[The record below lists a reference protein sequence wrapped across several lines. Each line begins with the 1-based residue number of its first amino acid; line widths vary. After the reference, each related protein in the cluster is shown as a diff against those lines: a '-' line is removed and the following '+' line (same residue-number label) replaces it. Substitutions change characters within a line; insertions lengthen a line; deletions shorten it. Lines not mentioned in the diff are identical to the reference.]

1 MDKNRKKQYLLLLFT
16 AILLTAA
23 AVLFILRDYMSRVDN
38 RIYLTS
44 TTNLREVYSQVN
56 DKFSQIVNEQWDL
69 LAMSEAYIDSNADA
83 PEAILS
89 FVDDWKLSRKFTDF
103 YFINTAGEWCTPD
116 GSTGTMSFGSAWGK
130 LVSKQEKVIVDA
142 DTQNQEP
149 FMLFAIP
156 VDTGT
161 YNGFSYD
168 ALAVSY
174 SSDALNAALGVSAF
188 RGQATCYVTDVSV
201 NVIFSDSPTKPIG
214 KNLLN
219 LVFRTENGVAVPNRD
234 TLMQMLNSELK
245 EPQVLQAY
253 FEKIRD
259 SYAYVDNYYIM
270 LVYGVYDVPG
280 KTADGIEMEDASD
293 VVYKFNL
300 TLLCPLK
307 PSKAGLMYNP
317 VDNSL
322 ENAMRN
328 MMVEMPMNGFLFPAF
343 NERMSDVH
351 AALYYTKKPSELNDS
366 LLMDVFGCEI
376 PATAGKQNEM
386 FINAIEAVEEMTFD
400 KAKAIYSNMREHEM
414 ELKDSQEEVVVDK
427 KETARILE
435 ESGFEEEEIQAF
447 TKTFDEATEENGK
460 VLLSNVF
467 EGSNKLKIKS
477 GKTEVSLPVEHT
489 DAIEVRKIDGK
500 NCIVIEISDDL
511 LVNGVKINKF
521 DGPID
526 LSI

>member
-1 MDKNRKKQYLLLLFT
+1 MIQSEVTEIKK
-16 AILLTAA
+16 I
-23 AVLFILRDYMSRVDN
+23 M
-38 RIYLTS
+38 
-44 TTNLREVYSQVN
+44 TNN
-56 DKFSQIVNEQWDL
+56 DCCIHG
-69 LAMSEAYIDSNADA
+69 LAGCY
-83 PEAILS
+83 
-89 FVDDWKLSRKFTDF
+89 
-103 YFINTAGEWCTPD
+103 
-116 GSTGTMSFGSAWGK
+116 
-130 LVSKQEKVIVDA
+130 VDA
-142 DTQNQEP
+142 NKEMHILEQGKFLVLQEEEQHKY
-149 FMLFAIP
+149 FDLIKK
-156 VDTGT
+156 GLS
-161 YNGFSYD
+161 G
-168 ALAVSY
+168 
-174 SSDALNAALGVSAF
+174 
-188 RGQATCYVTDVSV
+188 R
-201 NVIFSDSPTKPIG
+201 IG

-234 TLMQMLNSELK
+234 TLMQVLNSELK
-245 EPQVLQAY
+245 EPKVLQAY

-343 NERMSDVH
+343 NE
-351 AALYYTKKPSELNDS
+351 
-366 LLMDVFGCEI
+366 I

-414 ELKDSQEEVVVDK
+414 ELKDSPEEVVVDK

-477 GKTEVSLPVEHT
+477 GKTEVSLPVEQT

>member
-1 MDKNRKKQYLLLLFT
+1 
-16 AILLTAA
+16 
-23 AVLFILRDYMSRVDN
+23 
-38 RIYLTS
+38 
-44 TTNLREVYSQVN
+44 
-56 DKFSQIVNEQWDL
+56 
-69 LAMSEAYIDSNADA
+69 
-83 PEAILS
+83 
-89 FVDDWKLSRKFTDF
+89 
-103 YFINTAGEWCTPD
+103 
-116 GSTGTMSFGSAWGK
+116 
-130 LVSKQEKVIVDA
+130 
-142 DTQNQEP
+142 
-149 FMLFAIP
+149 
-156 VDTGT
+156 
-161 YNGFSYD
+161 
-168 ALAVSY
+168 
-174 SSDALNAALGVSAF
+174 
-188 RGQATCYVTDVSV
+188 
-201 NVIFSDSPTKPIG
+201 
-214 KNLLN
+214 
-219 LVFRTENGVAVPNRD
+219 
-234 TLMQMLNSELK
+234 
-245 EPQVLQAY
+245 
-253 FEKIRD
+253 
-259 SYAYVDNYYIM
+259 
-270 LVYGVYDVPG
+270 
-280 KTADGIEMEDASD
+280 MEDASD

-328 MMVEMPMNGFLFPAF
+328 MMVELPMNGFLFPAF

-414 ELKDSQEEVVVDK
+414 ELKDSPEEVVVDK

>member
-1 MDKNRKKQYLLLLFT
+1 
-16 AILLTAA
+16 
-23 AVLFILRDYMSRVDN
+23 
-38 RIYLTS
+38 
-44 TTNLREVYSQVN
+44 
-56 DKFSQIVNEQWDL
+56 
-69 LAMSEAYIDSNADA
+69 
-83 PEAILS
+83 
-89 FVDDWKLSRKFTDF
+89 
-103 YFINTAGEWCTPD
+103 
-116 GSTGTMSFGSAWGK
+116 
-130 LVSKQEKVIVDA
+130 
-142 DTQNQEP
+142 
-149 FMLFAIP
+149 
-156 VDTGT
+156 
-161 YNGFSYD
+161 
-168 ALAVSY
+168 
-174 SSDALNAALGVSAF
+174 
-188 RGQATCYVTDVSV
+188 
-201 NVIFSDSPTKPIG
+201 
-214 KNLLN
+214 
-219 LVFRTENGVAVPNRD
+219 
-234 TLMQMLNSELK
+234 
-245 EPQVLQAY
+245 
-253 FEKIRD
+253 
-259 SYAYVDNYYIM
+259 
-270 LVYGVYDVPG
+270 
-280 KTADGIEMEDASD
+280 
-293 VVYKFNL
+293 
-300 TLLCPLK
+300 
-307 PSKAGLMYNP
+307 MYNP

-328 MMVEMPMNGFLFPAF
+328 MMVELPMNGFLFPAF

-414 ELKDSQEEVVVDK
+414 ELKDSPEEVVVDK

-521 DGPID
+521 DEPID